1 MKTITKDIIKA
12 AKFASTDK
20 DRPILT
26 AVKITDKGYA
36 ATDSYKLI
44 MIKNKGADIN
54 DFPIVN
60 NTEPVKEISKPL
72 LIPAK
77 DILAKLKFPKNK
89 NLSILEGGLL
99 CNETD
104 KLLSIAT
111 TDLETSNILQLHK
124 VEGDFPEYQKIVP
137 IDKPIASIKVNPTLL
152 IECLEAFTDE
162 KENSVT
168 IDLFGKYQ
176 PLIMTGADK
185 TNDHI
190 KALLMPKR

>member
-1 MKTITKDIIKA
+1 MQTITKDILKA
-12 AKFASTDK
+12 AKFASTSK
-20 DRPILT
+20 HLPILA

-77 DILAKLKFPKNK
+77 DILTKLKFPKNAT
-89 NLSILEGGLL
+89 LPILESGLL
-99 CNETD
+99 CNETAHTV
-104 KLLSIAT
+104 SIAT
-111 TDLETSNILQLHK
+111 TDLETANILQLHK
-124 VEGDFPEYQKIVP
+124 TEGDFPEYRKIVP
-137 IDKPIASIKVNPTLL
+137 TEQPIASIKVNPALL

-168 IDLFGKYQ
+168 IDLFGAYQ
-176 PLIMTGADK
+176 PLIITGADK

-190 KALLMPKR
+190 KALLMPKK